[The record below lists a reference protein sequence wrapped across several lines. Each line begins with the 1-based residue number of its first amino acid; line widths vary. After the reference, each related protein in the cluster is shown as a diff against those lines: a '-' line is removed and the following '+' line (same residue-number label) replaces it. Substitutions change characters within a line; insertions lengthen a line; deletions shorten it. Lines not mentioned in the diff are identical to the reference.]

1 MTERKS
7 PVVQIKNFISRMP
20 LYQRLIEA
28 VGLLIIAA
36 GIVTSVRMNLVG
48 RSLWWDEAALAF
60 SFSQRDLGN
69 LTGEALE
76 LIQSAPVG
84 WLYTVKVLTL
94 LLGNTDFVLRIPS
107 MAAYVGILALLF
119 WIFTKI
125 FKVQY
130 PVTCVAFAASFPLLL
145 QYSNMFK
152 PYITD
157 GFFCLLTVIFYQR
170 YLTGRWRALRLGISW
185 AVLIWFSNPVCF
197 VAGGLMLADVFC
209 RQGKS
214 FLLHL
219 REKMVSWL
227 AIGVPLGVSFVVYYF
242 YWLRQTATDD
252 RMIGYWREWNFPLF
266 PTSAEDL
273 EQIRKLM
280 ETIFSQFYRLEY
292 ALLIL
297 LDDFLFFA
305 FCRRYK
311 ILIGVY
317 LSFAVTVFAS
327 GLKMFP
333 VNKRLW
339 LFVYPLI
346 MMILA
351 VGINASG
358 EGKKVGEARGR
369 TAVIGVILLGCALLN
384 GGIRYYWNAEN
395 VYWPGYEVKKEYE
408 YLKSVI
414 EPDERVYVFSSQA
427 PIFDYYNGY
436 DFTELADT
444 GCQVMVGV
452 DPLTEDYDCADDFA
466 YLTGSKKCYVVLGDT
481 WDDDRYTELLFP
493 TLHEAGYFEMVY
505 NEYET
510 PMWYFCQDIGDVKSA
525 VFYEIVS
532 KETSE
537 GVTTYKICLRNT
549 GEAWLNPEFENLQV
563 VSEEGEMLAELPKN
577 IAPGETEEF
586 EIALPEPVSA
596 TFHLENEYGLIAEHT
611 EFTVGPGVAVA
622 P

>member
-84 WLYTVKVLTL
+84 WLYTVKILTL

-170 YLTGRWRALRLGISW
+170 YLTGRWKALRLGISW

-242 YWLRQTATDD
+242 Y
-252 RMIGYWREWNFPLF
+252 
-266 PTSAEDL
+266 
-273 EQIRKLM
+273 
-280 ETIFSQFYRLEY
+280 
-292 ALLIL
+292 
-297 LDDFLFFA
+297 
-305 FCRRYK
+305 
-311 ILIGVY
+311 
-317 LSFAVTVFAS
+317 
-327 GLKMFP
+327 
-333 VNKRLW
+333 
-339 LFVYPLI
+339 
-346 MMILA
+346 
-351 VGINASG
+351 
-358 EGKKVGEARGR
+358 
-369 TAVIGVILLGCALLN
+369 
-384 GGIRYYWNAEN
+384 
-395 VYWPGYEVKKEYE
+395 
-408 YLKSVI
+408 
-414 EPDERVYVFSSQA
+414 
-427 PIFDYYNGY
+427 
-436 DFTELADT
+436 
-444 GCQVMVGV
+444 
-452 DPLTEDYDCADDFA
+452 
-466 YLTGSKKCYVVLGDT
+466 
-481 WDDDRYTELLFP
+481 
-493 TLHEAGYFEMVY
+493 
-505 NEYET
+505 
-510 PMWYFCQDIGDVKSA
+510 
-525 VFYEIVS
+525 
-532 KETSE
+532 
-537 GVTTYKICLRNT
+537 
-549 GEAWLNPEFENLQV
+549 
-563 VSEEGEMLAELPKN
+563 
-577 IAPGETEEF
+577 
-586 EIALPEPVSA
+586 
-596 TFHLENEYGLIAEHT
+596 
-611 EFTVGPGVAVA
+611 
-622 P
+622 

>member
-1 MTERKS
+1 
-7 PVVQIKNFISRMP
+7 
-20 LYQRLIEA
+20 
-28 VGLLIIAA
+28 
-36 GIVTSVRMNLVG
+36 
-48 RSLWWDEAALAF
+48 
-60 SFSQRDLGN
+60 
-69 LTGEALE
+69 
-76 LIQSAPVG
+76 
-84 WLYTVKVLTL
+84 
-94 LLGNTDFVLRIPS
+94 

-157 GFFCLLTVIFYQR
+157 GFFCLLVIIFYHR
-170 YLTGRWRALRLGISW
+170 YLIDRWKAMRLGIAW
-185 AVLIWFSNPVCF
+185 AILIWFSNPVCF

-209 RQGKS
+209 RQGRP

-219 REKMVSWL
+219 REKILSWL

-242 YWLRQTATDD
+242 YLLRQTATDD

-266 PTSAEDL
+266 PTSAKDL
-273 EQIRKLM
+273 EQIRKLI
-280 ETIFSQFYRLEY
+280 ETLFSQFYRLEY
-292 ALLIL
+292 AVMIL
-297 LDDFLFFA
+297 LAAFVIFA
-305 FCRRYK
+305 FCRRDK

-339 LFVYPLI
+339 LFIYPLI
-346 MMILA
+346 MVLLA
-351 VGINASG
+351 VGVDALG
-358 EGKKVGEARGR
+358 ERESKGQDCGR
-369 TAVIGVILLGCALLN
+369 TAVIGVMLLGCALLN
-384 GGIRYYWNAEN
+384 GGIRYYWNTEN
-395 VYWPGYEVKKEYE
+395 VYWPGYEVKKEYA

-444 GCQVMVGV
+444 GCPVMVGA
-452 DPLTEDYDCADDFA
+452 DPLAEDYDCTDDFA
-466 YLTGSKKCYVVLGDT
+466 YIIGSEKCYVVLGDT
-481 WDDDRYTELLFP
+481 WDDERYTELLFP

-510 PMWYFCQDIGDVKSA
+510 PLWYFCQDISDVKSA
-525 VFYEIVS
+525 VSYELVSTKTAEGMTTYEI
-532 KETSE
+532 
-537 GVTTYKICLRNT
+537 CLHNI
-549 GEAWLNPEFENLQV
+549 GESWLNPEFENLQV
-563 VSEEGEMLAELPKN
+563 ISEEGEILSELPKN
-577 IAPGETEEF
+577 ITPGKEVKF
-586 EIALPEPVSA
+586 EIVLPEQASEK
-596 TFHLENEYGLIAEHT
+596 FHLENEYGLIAEQT
-611 EFTVGPGVAVA
+611 EFTVGPDATVA